1 MTSAAKEATSIKS
14 LKKKCLYATSND
26 IRGHWD
32 DHLSS
37 LEVQGDIVE
46 LEREEGSWRKIMS
59 MGLPSG
65 QLSFIL
71 RAGSDTL
78 PHPLNLKRWK
88 IQCDWK
94 CQLCLPITVHF
105 LNGCPS
111 ALQQGRYAWRHDS
124 VLLTILLGLK
134 PFLPPNCKVFAD
146 LDLWR
151 AEDNPLATIPPHILS
166 TPLRPDMVAIW
177 PDRKKINLLELTV
190 PTCKFHQGARPGS
203 LKETAQAG
211 VSIFARGPGD
221 PGMVFPV

>member
-1 MTSAAKEATSIKS
+1 
-14 LKKKCLYATSND
+14 
-26 IRGHWD
+26 
-32 DHLSS
+32 
-37 LEVQGDIVE
+37 
-46 LEREEGSWRKIMS
+46 MS

-177 PDRKKINLLELTV
+177 PDRKINLLELTV
-190 PTCKFHQGARPGS
+190 PTNSTKGLDLARSRKQRAALPPS
-203 LKETAQAG
+203 SSQSFNHLLSSNISRSQ
-211 VSIFARGPGD
+211 VSRLVHHPNPD
-221 PGMVFPV
+221 YP